1 MAPDGWIVFTP
12 KRGVEQGGFMAA
24 WTVDAERVEGQLAV
38 SVSGPAQGVGAT
50 YQTKLILVAGR
61 VPLAQGSVVANNA
74 AQALPLAVQWAQG
87 TLDSW
92 KQGLGA

>member
-1 MAPDGWIVFTP
+1 
-12 KRGVEQGGFMAA
+12 
-24 WTVDAERVEGQLAV
+24 
-38 SVSGPAQGVGAT
+38 
-50 YQTKLILVAGR
+50 LILVAGR
-61 VPLAQGSVVANNA
+61 VPLAQGTVVANNA

>member
-1 MAPDGWIVFTP
+1 MAPDGRIVFTP

-24 WTVDAERVEGQLAV
+24 WTVEAERVEGQLAV
-38 SVSGPAQGVGAT
+38 SVSGPAQGAGAT

-61 VPLAQGSVVANNA
+61 VPLAQGTVVANNA